1 MLLTGHDQRSDQTLL
16 EVWREGDEAAGSML
30 VRRHFD
36 IVVRFLERRVSSDAL
51 SDLIQ
56 AIFVAVVEAR
66 ERIPEDVRFP
76 AYLLGIARNKLL
88 MHLRKQ
94 RYTLDDGEPITD
106 PRGDSLQ
113 RPSRI
118 AAAMEEQRLLTY
130 GLSRLE
136 LDLQIVLEMHYWE
149 ELSTAD
155 IACVLGIPK
164 GTVKTRLFRARKQL
178 KDLLEAE
185 GAPLA
190 LAEST
195 VQNMKRWA
203 RSVRRQRESGS

>member
-1 MLLTGHDQRSDQTLL
+1 MAVEDERSDQTLL
-16 EVWREGDEAAGSML
+16 QVWREGDEAAGSVL

-36 IVVRFLERRVSSDAL
+36 IVVRFLERRVSPDAL

-56 AIFVAVVEAR
+56 TSFVAVVEAR
-66 ERIPEDVRFP
+66 EKIPEGVRFP

-94 RYTLDDGEPITD
+94 RYTLDDGEPVAD
-106 PRGDSLQ
+106 PKGDSLH
-113 RPSRI
+113 RPSQL
-118 AAAMEEQRLLTY
+118 AAAMEEQHLLTY

-149 ELSTAD
+149 DMSTAD

-178 KDLLEAE
+178 KELLEAE

-195 VQNMKRWA
+195 VRNMKRWA
-203 RSVRRQRESGS
+203 QSVRRQRDSG